1 MKTVYL
7 LQELDGLQVELD
19 GGVDTLWAVHECM
32 DHGHNRAEDYNNALF
47 GAYCLLKRISKE
59 LRAIIDNEHEQRGGA
74 A

>member
-1 MKTVYL
+1 MKTAYP
-7 LQELDGLQVELD
+7 LQELDILQVELD
-19 GGVDTLWAVHECM
+19 GGVDTLWAVHECI

-59 LRAIIDNEHEQRGGA
+59 MRDVIDNGYEQRGGA